1 MIIYLSP
8 KCLKRVEKVTE
19 ENRLF
24 QKTRIQTILDK
35 SPWDSTAIFIFFCY
49 FSVLFFLKQC
59 SVFEIL
65 LQFSLPP
72 PYTKLKLGK
81 KFWIHASNIWFSV
94 QEHCTGATGIPFR
107 LLIKSVSAVSGRDS
121 MVVKLSLHFFCVVW
135 FVFCFVVFVCLFI
148 CMLFF
153 FFVFCFC

>member
-1 MIIYLSP
+1 MANQGIALQNLAMLRKQFQSSLLLHVIIYLSP

-49 FSVLFFLKQC
+49 FSVLSLLKQC

-72 PYTKLKLGK
+72 PYTQLKLGK
-81 KFWIHASNIWFSV
+81 NSGYTRPTYDFLYKNIALV
-94 QEHCTGATGIPFR
+94 QR
-107 LLIKSVSAVSGRDS
+107 VSHLG
-121 MVVKLSLHFFCVVW
+121 
-135 FVFCFVVFVCLFI
+135 CL
-148 CMLFF
+148 
-153 FFVFCFC
+153 